1 VTRRLVA
8 SYLALAVV
16 VLVALEIPLGLTYA
30 RGERQELTRRVE
42 RDAVVLATLSEDTL
56 ERGAARLSG
65 RLATLVDDYAG
76 DTGARVVITDA
87 RGVAVADTDPPV
99 PGRRS
104 FASRP
109 EVRGALGGDIVS
121 GVRRSE
127 TLGTDLLYVAVPV
140 ASSGVIHG
148 AVRLTYPTSAVDR
161 RVDRYWLTLAAV
173 AGVVLT
179 LTALIGWVLAR
190 QVSRPLAR
198 LEAGAA
204 AAGAG
209 DLGVRVDPAGPPE
222 VRALGEEFNAM
233 VATLERLVRAQE
245 AFVSDASHQLRTPLT
260 ALRLRLENLE
270 AGVGDAGA
278 ADVEA
283 VQAEVDRLG
292 RLVDGLLALARA
304 DRRPV
309 PAQPVDVGA
318 VVAERA
324 GAWAA
329 LAEELGVAIRTD
341 VPGRLGALAAPGT
354 LEQVLDN
361 LIENALGAS
370 PAGGAVTLSAAA
382 VPGAVEVRVADQGPG
397 IPPADRERAFDRFW
411 RAPDA
416 VGDGTGLGLAIV
428 RRLVRADGGDVVL
441 DEAPGGGL
449 EAVVTL
455 RAS

>member
-1 VTRRLVA
+1 
-8 SYLALAVV
+8 
-16 VLVALEIPLGLTYA
+16 
-30 RGERQELTRRVE
+30 
-42 RDAVVLATLSEDTL
+42 
-56 ERGAARLSG
+56 
-65 RLATLVDDYAG
+65 
-76 DTGARVVITDA
+76 
-87 RGVAVADTDPPV
+87 
-99 PGRRS
+99 
-104 FASRP
+104 
-109 EVRGALGGDIVS
+109 
-121 GVRRSE
+121 
-127 TLGTDLLYVAVPV
+127 
-140 ASSGVIHG
+140 
-148 AVRLTYPTSAVDR
+148 
-161 RVDRYWLTLAAV
+161 
-173 AGVVLT
+173 
-179 LTALIGWVLAR
+179 
-190 QVSRPLAR
+190 
-198 LEAGAA
+198 
-204 AAGAG
+204 
-209 DLGVRVDPAGPPE
+209 VRVDPAGPPE

-283 VQAEVDRLG
+283 AQAEVDRLG

-411 RAPDA
+411 RAPHA